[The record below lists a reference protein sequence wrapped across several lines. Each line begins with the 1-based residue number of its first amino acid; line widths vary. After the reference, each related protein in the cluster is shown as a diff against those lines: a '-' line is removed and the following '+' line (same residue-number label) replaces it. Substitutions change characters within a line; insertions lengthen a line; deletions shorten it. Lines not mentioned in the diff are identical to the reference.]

1 MEEQENECA
10 MLDKLQERMGER
22 LLDYLFESISKLEP
36 SWITIDP
43 AKFDDP
49 LAMQTKWTPVKK
61 GGASFRTHK
70 LVEVSP
76 DQLQFR
82 ATIGR
87 LLRYFALIVL
97 GVTILVAFLA
107 PDVATGR
114 VSFRM
119 HMIIPLFIY
128 AIPLYIGG
136 HLLYVGTIPIVFD
149 RQNGYFWRGRKAP
162 DRDSSQ
168 KVLEDCS
175 RLSDIHALQ
184 IISKHVNGI
193 TRSYFSYELNLIL
206 RDAAR
211 INVINHGKRS
221 KLRKDAVA
229 LSRFLRKPLWD
240 ATDNNKLS
248 LPDYAAEELDKIRQQ
263 NGKKF
268 TIDIQT
274 AYKDYRKRNRN

>member
-1 MEEQENECA
+1 
-10 MLDKLQERMGER
+10 MGER

>member
-87 LLRYFALIVL
+87 
-97 GVTILVAFLA
+97 
-107 PDVATGR
+107 
-114 VSFRM
+114 
-119 HMIIPLFIY
+119 
-128 AIPLYIGG
+128 
-136 HLLYVGTIPIVFD
+136 
-149 RQNGYFWRGRKAP
+149 
-162 DRDSSQ
+162 
-168 KVLEDCS
+168 
-175 RLSDIHALQ
+175 
-184 IISKHVNGI
+184 
-193 TRSYFSYELNLIL
+193 
-206 RDAAR
+206 
-211 INVINHGKRS
+211 
-221 KLRKDAVA
+221 
-229 LSRFLRKPLWD
+229 
-240 ATDNNKLS
+240 
-248 LPDYAAEELDKIRQQ
+248 AAEVFCSYCVGCHNFGCL
-263 NGKKF
+263 F
-268 TIDIQT
+268 SS
-274 AYKDYRKRNRN
+274 